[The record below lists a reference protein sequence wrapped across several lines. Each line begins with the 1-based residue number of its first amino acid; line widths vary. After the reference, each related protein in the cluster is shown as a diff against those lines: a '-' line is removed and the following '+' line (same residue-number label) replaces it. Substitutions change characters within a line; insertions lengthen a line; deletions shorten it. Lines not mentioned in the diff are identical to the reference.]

1 MEKYKNHLNER
12 AKRVL
17 QRNPEL
23 WRTLDEYEK
32 LSGSTGCIYIDYVV
46 LYNYVR
52 NKKPIEIL
60 ECGTGVSTIII
71 AYALTENER
80 EGNPRG
86 RVTSM
91 EESEKWHRLAQE
103 LLPKNLERYVEIILS
118 PPEEDFHAFFRG
130 TRYKDV
136 PDRQY
141 EFVFIDGPY
150 SRSPKDGT
158 PTFDFD
164 FIHIV
169 KRSRGY
175 VRGIIDMRHS
185 TCYVLQEVF
194 GPQKF
199 RYDYVRGLGFIGP
212 VRKEDIRDA
221 GTIAGAF
228 VARPFRAYRFFKQE
242 IKNLLIS

>member
-1 MEKYKNHLNER
+1 MLQKNHS
-12 AKRVL
+12 
-17 QRNPEL
+17 L
-23 WRTLDEYEK
+23 WRTLDDYAK
-32 LSGSTGCIYIDYVV
+32 RSASTGCAYSDYAV
-46 LYNYVR
+46 LYNHIR
-52 NKKPIEIL
+52 KTKPQEVL
-60 ECGTGVSTIII
+60 ECGTGVSTIIM
-71 AYALTENER
+71 AYAMMENEQ
-80 EGNPRG
+80 EGNHRG

-228 VARPFRAYRFFKQE
+228 VARPFRTYRFLKQE
-242 IKNLLIS
+242 LKNFLDS